1 MLRDLISSKTMVRS
15 ATLRNRQAIQANRA
29 TIQRANLIHLKL
41 VHETVDG
48 IYSIYSIYTIY
59 FWESVDRTLQEMYR
73 ALRPGGRFVLTY
85 CDGKAGEEG
94 EELHERIEREFILL
108 ANKRGFES
116 VILKRRPVIRSF
128 HTVALVGYKG

>member
-29 TIQRANLIHLKL
+29 TIQRANLNHLKL
-41 VHETVDG
+41 VHETVNG
-48 IYSIYSIYTIY
+48 IYSIYTIY
-59 FWESVDRTLQEMYR
+59 FWKSVDRTLQEMYR

-94 EELHERIEREFILL
+94 EELHERIEREFIPL

>member
-15 ATLRNRQAIQANRA
+15 ATLRNRQAIQTNRA

-41 VHETVDG
+41 VHETVEG
-48 IYSIYSIYTIY
+48 IYSIRTIY

-94 EELHERIEREFILL
+94 EELHERIEREFIPL
-108 ANKRGFES
+108 ANKGDS
-116 VILKRRPVIRSF
+116 NQSF
-128 HTVALVGYKG
+128 